1 MAHCTISEI
10 VEETCDAIYEILR
23 PVYLKMPDSPDEWKQ
38 ISNEFWT
45 KWQIANVVGA
55 LDGKHVQIKKPPK
68 SGSLHFNYKG

>member
-1 MAHCTISEI
+1 
-10 VEETCDAIYEILR
+10 
-23 PVYLKMPDSPDEWKQ
+23 MPDSPDEWKQ

-55 LDGKHVQIKKPPK
+55 LDGKHVQITKPSN